1 MYPERGAKN
10 FRNVFTGGG
19 GVIRNFNLLLGG
31 GGNFVGRMGGSRN
44 FEVNIKTA

>member
-19 GVIRNFNLLLGG
+19 VIRNFNLLLGEG
-31 GGNFVGRMGGSRN
+31 GVILLGGWGDHA
-44 FEVNIKTA
+44 ILK